1 MNLSAL
7 FIHRPVGTT
16 LIAIGLALA
25 GILAFRL
32 LPVSSLPQT
41 EIPII
46 MVQAQLAGASPEIMA
61 SSIATPLENSF
72 SRIAGVTTMTSNST
86 LGNTK
91 IILQF
96 DLSRSTDGAASDVQ
110 SAIDASLNEL
120 PNTMNS
126 QPTYKKV
133 NPADAPI
140 MVIALTSKTYKVQEM
155 YDMAYTTL
163 QQRILQIEGVG
174 QIIVAGSSLPAIR
187 IEANPNKLNQYGISL
202 TQMSELITNN
212 HVNLAKG
219 RFGND
224 KARYEIITNDQ
235 LFKVEEY
242 SSLIIKNDNQ
252 NIIRI
257 SDVANVKQSV
267 QDTNNSGNLNGERAV
282 LLVIFKEPSANV
294 VEINHNIRQSFA
306 AFKKLIPAG
315 VDITQVMDR
324 STTIRASLED
334 VERTLILSIIFV
346 LIVVYVFL
354 GNIRSTFIP
363 GVALVLSIL
372 GTFGVMWALG
382 FSLNIL
388 SLMAIT
394 ISTGFVVD
402 DAIVVLENISRY
414 IEEGIKPKEA
424 ALKGAAEIG
433 FTVTSISIS
442 LIAVFIPLLLMGG
455 IVGKLFREFAVSLSV
470 AILISLIVSL
480 ALTPMMCAYILK
492 PNNHHQNDSFFLRII
507 NRAKNG
513 YSYSLNW
520 SLNHP
525 KIIMF
530 VFIITIILNIFLYVI
545 IPKGLFP
552 QQDTG
557 RIITTVITDQNSSF
571 KRLNST
577 FADLVNLIKQDP
589 AVRNVLGYISSGNVN
604 TGTIFIDLKEL
615 KDRKISAD
623 LIVNRLRKK
632 LANIAEATIYM
643 QSAQD
648 IVIGGRQSNAQFQYT
663 ISTTSI
669 EDANKY
675 APIIQ
680 AELAK
685 IPGIVD
691 INSDQGNHG
700 LQSFIKIDYDKAAAF
715 GVTVESIDQTLYAAF
730 GQQTTAIM
738 YKPNN
743 QYYVVLTLRPEF
755 TESPDMLKN
764 IYVASKQNSLIQ
776 LSSIASFS
784 NNSSLLSVN
793 HQGLFPSATLS
804 FNLLPNIHLGDA
816 VSLINSRLSKL
827 QLPITVQGSFYG
839 TAQAFQDSLKS
850 QPWLILAALV
860 TVYIVLGI
868 LYESLRHPLTIL
880 STLPPAGIGALLALL
895 ITNTD
900 LSIIAVIGIILLIG
914 IVKKN
919 AIMMID
925 FVLEI
930 KKEQKITSREA
941 IHQAAVLRFR
951 PIMMTTMAALLGALP
966 MAISNGFGSEMQKPL
981 GIAIIGGLI
990 FSQALTLYTTPIIYL
1005 AIENFRKD
1013 NKEKLI

>member
-16 LIAIGLALA
+16 LIAIGIALA

-61 SSIATPLENSF
+61 SSVATPLENSF
-72 SRIAGVTTMTSNST
+72 SRIAGITMMTSNST

-96 DLSRSTDGAASDVQ
+96 DLSRSVDGAAGDVQ
-110 SAIDASLNEL
+110 SAIDAALSHL
-120 PNTMNS
+120 PSAMNS
-126 QPTYKKV
+126 QPTYRKV

-140 MVIALTSKTYKVQEM
+140 MIIALTSKAYKVEEM

-163 QQRILQIEGVG
+163 QQKILQIEGVG
-174 QIIVAGSSLPAIR
+174 QIVVAGSSLPAIR
-187 IEANPNKLNQYGISL
+187 VEVNPTKLNQYGISL
-202 TQMSELITNN
+202 TQISNLITNN

-219 RFGND
+219 SFNNG
-224 KARYEIITNDQ
+224 KTRYEITTNDQ
-235 LFKVEEY
+235 LFKAEEY
-242 SSLIIKNDNQ
+242 SSLIIQNDNE

-257 SDVANVKQSV
+257 SDVANVKHSV
-267 QDTNNSGNLNGERAV
+267 QDVNNGGILNGERAV

-294 VEINHNIRQSFA
+294 IEINNTIRQSFED
-306 AFKKLIPAG
+306 FKKLIPAG
-315 VDITQVMDR
+315 VNITQVMDR
-324 STTIRASLED
+324 SLTIHASLED

-346 LIVVYVFL
+346 LIVVYIFL

-363 GVALVLSIL
+363 GVALILSIL
-372 GTFGVMWALG
+372 GTFAVMWALG

-414 IEEGIKPKEA
+414 IEKGMKPKAA

-470 AILISLIVSL
+470 AILISLLVSL

-492 PNNHHQNDSFFLRII
+492 PANHHQDDSFFYKII
-507 NRAKNG
+507 NKAKNG
-513 YSYSLNW
+513 YSSSLNW

-525 KIIMF
+525 KFIMSI
-530 VFIITIILNIFLYVI
+530 FITTVILNIFLYVI
-545 IPKGLFP
+545 VPKGLFP

-571 KRLNST
+571 KRLNNQ

-589 AVRNVLGYISSGNVN
+589 AVRNVLGYISSGNIN

-615 KDRKISAD
+615 KDRKISSD
-623 LIVNRLRKK
+623 MVVNRLRKK
-632 LANIAEATIYM
+632 LVNIAEATIYM

-663 ISTTSI
+663 ISTSNI

-700 LQSFIKIDYDKAAAF
+700 LQSFIKIDYDKAAVF
-715 GVTVESIDQTLYAAF
+715 GVTTESIDQTLYAAF

-743 QYYVVLTLRPEF
+743 QYYVVLVLGPEY
-755 TESPDMLKN
+755 TQSPDMLKN
-764 IYVASKQNSLIQ
+764 IYVPSSQNGLIK
-776 LSSIASFS
+776 LSSFASFS
-784 NNSSLLSVN
+784 NDSALLSVN

-816 VSLINSRLSKL
+816 VGLINNHISKL

-850 QPWLILAALV
+850 QPWLILAALI

-895 ITNTD
+895 ITNID

-930 KKEQKITSREA
+930 RKKQKISPREA

-966 MAISNGFGSEMQKPL
+966 MAISRGFGAEMQRPL
-981 GIAIIGGLI
+981 GVAIIGGLI
-990 FSQALTLYTTPIIYL
+990 VSQALTLYTTPIIYL
-1005 AIENFRKD
+1005 AIENFN
-1013 NKEKLI
+1013 NKEKSA